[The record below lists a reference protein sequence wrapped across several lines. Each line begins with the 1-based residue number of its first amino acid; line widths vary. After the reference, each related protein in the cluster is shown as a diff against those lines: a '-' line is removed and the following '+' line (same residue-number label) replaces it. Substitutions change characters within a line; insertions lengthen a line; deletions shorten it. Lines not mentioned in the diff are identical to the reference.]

1 MPSSPSSATRDATVM
16 RSPRTATG
24 EQPLLA
30 AAREPVQQQRASTA
44 QGKDISES
52 FENNNENPEWAWRER
67 KVALAFVETEDRGI
81 TNVPCGKC

>member
-1 MPSSPSSATRDATVM
+1 M
-16 RSPRTATG
+16 RSPRTAWL
-24 EQPLLA
+24 EA
-30 AAREPVQQQRASTA
+30 APARCSQREPVQQQKTSTA

-81 TNVPCGKC
+81 TNVPWGKC